1 MKIKTALL
9 VGLLIL
15 NGSAYAMVANHF
27 SIPKLEISRDFHEI
41 APLPKASV
49 PSMALEKVSGRN
61 LEMNS
66 RLNDLISEYET
77 SRRLSSSS

>member
-9 VGLLIL
+9 IGLLIL

-27 SIPKLEISRDFHEI
+27 SIPKPEISRDFHEI
-41 APLPKASV
+41 ALLPKAPV
-49 PSMALEKVSGRN
+49 PSITPAKVSGRN

-66 RLNDLISEYET
+66 RLSRLISEYET
-77 SRRLSSSS
+77 NRRLSSSS